1 MMWTRK
7 ELKERAKE
15 ALKRN
20 YWKIVLVSLIGM
32 LIGGSV
38 SSTGASSN
46 IGENI
51 SDNIQENI
59 SQRYQDIEE
68 DDVNWEGADALLDDM
83 QAELT
88 SADVMAI
95 VFVVIVVLI
104 VAIITLLI
112 GIALDVLLLNP
123 IKVGV
128 DRFMLKSVDDAARI
142 ADVGYT
148 FDHNY
153 KNGIKVMFFR
163 DLYVVLWSLLFII
176 PGIYKS
182 YQYRMVSYIL
192 AENPDMPYKEV
203 LQRSKDM
210 MNGQKWKTFVL
221 DWSFILWHMLGG
233 ITCGLAEVFYVAP
246 YVNLTNAAL
255 YRQLTQQPEQIADT
269 TAGV

>member
-1 MMWTRK
+1 
-7 ELKERAKE
+7 
-15 ALKRN
+15 
-20 YWKIVLVSLIGM
+20 
-32 LIGGSV
+32 
-38 SSTGASSN
+38 
-46 IGENI
+46 
-51 SDNIQENI
+51 
-59 SQRYQDIEE
+59 
-68 DDVNWEGADALLDDM
+68 
-83 QAELT
+83 
-88 SADVMAI
+88 MAI

-104 VAIITLLI
+104 VAVITLLI

-128 DRFMLKSVDDAARI
+128 DRFMLKSVDDTARI

-192 AENPDMPYKEV
+192 AENPDMPYREV

-210 MNGQKWKTFVL
+210 MNGQKWNAFVL

>member
-7 ELKERAKE
+7 EIKERAKE

-38 SSTGASSN
+38 SSTGASGN

-104 VAIITLLI
+104 VAVITLLI

-128 DRFMLKSVDDAARI
+128 DRFMLKSVDDTARI

-233 ITCGLAEVFYVAP
+233 ITCGLAEVFYVAH

-255 YRQLTQQPEQIADT
+255 YRQFTQQPEQIADT

>member
-7 ELKERAKE
+7 EIKERAKE

-38 SSTGASSN
+38 SSTGASGN

-104 VAIITLLI
+104 VAVITLLI

-128 DRFMLKSVDDAARI
+128 DRFMLKSVDDTARI

-221 DWSFILWHMLGG
+221 DWSFILWQ
-233 ITCGLAEVFYVAP
+233 
-246 YVNLTNAAL
+246 AA
-255 YRQLTQQPEQIADT
+255 ADMT
-269 TAGV
+269 I

>member
-104 VAIITLLI
+104 VAVITLLI

-128 DRFMLKSVDDAARI
+128 DRFMLKSVDDTARI

-233 ITCGLAEVFYVAP
+233 ITCGLAEVFYVAH

-255 YRQLTQQPEQIADT
+255 YRQFTQQPEQIADT